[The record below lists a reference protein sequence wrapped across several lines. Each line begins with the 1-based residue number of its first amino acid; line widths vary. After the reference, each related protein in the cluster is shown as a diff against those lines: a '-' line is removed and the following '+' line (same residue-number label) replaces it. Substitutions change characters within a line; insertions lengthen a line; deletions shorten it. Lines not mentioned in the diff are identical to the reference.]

1 MNCNEDDV
9 DKLLSCLGI
18 QCKSNII
25 CHSHLIILWNIT
37 NNFTLNE
44 EERSKLVISH
54 LTRLFM
60 RYSVT
65 PIIPHNY
72 YKTNE
77 LFECNYQYPWYSTI
91 TYLLCAKQAGN
102 IHKDSTKYI
111 IDLALLNDQLGGR
124 PFIKHR
130 KLQMRILGSLL
141 INEIKSISKSIE
153 SHFNV
158 DKVNIGALG
167 NMVPQLHV
175 HIIGR
180 YKNDRAWPKAIWGTK
195 SSGTSDK
202 MSSRLI
208 DIFS

>member
-1 MNCNEDDV
+1 MFILNDTLKKD
-9 DKLLSCLGI
+9 
-18 QCKSNII
+18 
-25 CHSHLIILWNIT
+25 LIFIKDLNLCSLFILPDSDIPWIVLVPRINNIT
-37 NNFTLNE
+37 E
-44 EERSKLVISH
+44 IH
-54 LTRLFM
+54 
-60 RYSVT
+60 
-65 PIIPHNY
+65 
-72 YKTNE
+72 E
-77 LFECNYQYPWYSTI
+77 LDDEN
-91 TYLLCAKQAGN
+91 
-102 IHKDSTKYI
+102 
-111 IDLALLNDQLGGR
+111 
-124 PFIKHR
+124 
-130 KLQMRILGSLL
+130 SLIL

-153 SHFNV
+153 THFNV